1 MESITIN
8 LPDRLASELKDAAN
22 KIGLS
27 VDDFVKASLQEKLSL
42 LDRDFQSAVERVL
55 EKNAEL
61 YRRLA

>member
-22 KIGLS
+22 KTGLS

>member
-27 VDDFVKASLQEKLSL
+27 VEDFMKASLQEKLSL
-42 LDRDFQSAVERVL
+42 LDRDFQSSVERVL
-55 EKNAEL
+55 KKNAEL
-61 YRRLA
+61 YKRLA

>member
-42 LDRDFQSAVERVL
+42 LDRNFQSAVERVL